1 MAVRKYRTFDEARRD
16 LWLPSGDPRILPRL
30 RRLAALA
37 QPAPVVPGVT
47 RFRSIAE
54 AKAGKWASD
63 SPPAPRGSSDA

>member
-16 LWLPSGDPRILPRL
+16 LWLPSGDPRILSRL

-37 QPAPVVPGVT
+37 RPAPAVRGVT

-54 AKAGKWASD
+54 AKADKWVSD
-63 SPPAPRGSSDA
+63 PGLAPPG

>member
-16 LWLPSGDPRILPRL
+16 LWLPSGDPRIPSRL
-30 RRLAALA
+30 HRLAALA
-37 QPAPVVPGVT
+37 RPVPVVRGVT

-63 SPPAPRGSSDA
+63 PEPPPRG